1 MELLRVTKSFLL
13 SHYLVFTKV
22 QKTGCMNA
30 PSEHQN
36 NLDLLFID
44 LGKRAMSIQNEYSI
58 EKIVN
63 IVM

>member
-1 MELLRVTKSFLL
+1 MYE
-13 SHYLVFTKV
+13 
-22 QKTGCMNA
+22 

-44 LGKRAMSIQNEYSI
+44 LGKRAISIQNEYSI

-63 IVM
+63 IFMYISIYYVLPNN